1 MTLHA
6 QGSQQ
11 LGHSG
16 GTETRDGNGGT
27 ETPGRNRRKRQ
38 RGEFK
43 IMALA
48 AFENRG
54 WLSPPA
60 WAVLTGRYPVR
71 TAYSYIKRCLWKWR
85 LVDRRLDPRGLLVYR
100 LNQKGADRLAWL
112 RARRGNR

>member
-1 MTLHA
+1 MSSRA

-11 LGHSG
+11 LGQSG
-16 GTETRDGNGGT
+16 GTETRCGNAGT
-27 ETPGRNRRKRQ
+27 GTPGRNQGKRQ

-71 TAYSYIKRCLWKWR
+71 AAYSYIKQCLWRWR

-100 LNQKGADRLAWL
+100 LNQKGTDRLAWL
-112 RARRGNR
+112 RAKKGNR